1 MLRLHGFSQSGNT
14 FKVAHFLNTLGL
26 PWQPVFVDFMR
37 GATRNADWREAVNAM
52 GEAPVLEQDG
62 RRTTQSGAILTRLA
76 RQHAPPY
83 LGRDDDERDE
93 VLRWLLFD
101 NHKFTSYFASYRF
114 NKAFGAAMPDAA
126 VMAWLKGRIES
137 AFGITDRHLRGRHWL
152 VGDTPTIADYS
163 LSGYLF
169 YPVEESGIALEPQ
182 FPALAAWVARLRALP
197 GFADPYALLPGD
209 RIAPRW

>member
-26 PWQPVFVDFMR
+26 PWQPVFVDFMN
-37 GATRNADWREAVNAM
+37 GATRSAEWRASTNAM
-52 GEAPVLEQDG
+52 GEAPVLEAEG
-62 RRTTQSGAILTRLA
+62 RRYTQSGAILTRLA
-76 RQHAPPY
+76 RRHAPQY
-83 LGRDDDERDE
+83 LGRDEEEHDE

-114 NKAFGAAMPDAA
+114 NKAFGAQPPDPAL
-126 VMAWLKGRIES
+126 MAWLKGRIDA
-137 AFGITDRHLRGRHWL
+137 AFGIVDRHLAGREWL
-152 VGDTPTIADYS
+152 VGSAPTIADYS

-169 YPVEESGIALEPQ
+169 YPPEESGITLASSY
-182 FPALAAWVARLRALP
+182 PALAAWVARLQGLP
-197 GFADPYALLPGD
+197 AYADPYTVLPGA